1 MVIISRTRTKKHRIG
16 ASIRWK
22 ILLAFFVIVGVSFA
36 VAATNLTGLVRDY
49 LFDQREREDSLLAEK
64 AAAEVADAFGS
75 ASAEEVNRLLSD
87 DAKSMNGR
95 LMVIDKDGK
104 VQFDTFGIQCG
115 SRIRV
120 DEVLR
125 VLTTDDSGAY
135 GVYTPGQEETK
146 QMSGEENADHL
157 AYSVHEIRNGTEPI
171 GALLY
176 VSRIQGLVDSL
187 ETVQWQLIRVF
198 AVIVLAALLL
208 ALFLSSVLT
217 KPITD
222 LSRTMR
228 KMGKGDLSVRA
239 TVRGSGELRELAENY
254 NAMATQLE
262 QQDKTRNQFVS
273 NASHELRTPLTTMKI
288 MLETVMYQPEM
299 PDELRMEFMQDMNHE
314 IDRLTGIVTDLLT
327 LTRMDNRNEQLQ
339 TETVDMSAM
348 TEETIRLLAQNA
360 EQRHQQLSGSVAP
373 GLTMEG
379 DRSKLNQILY
389 NLTENAIK
397 YTPDGGHIH
406 VSLSE
411 EDGNLIWRVKD
422 DGVGIPEEDQAHIFE
437 RFYRVDK
444 ARSRETGGTGLGL
457 SIVKQLVNMHGGTI
471 TVASKAG
478 NGSEFTV
485 TLPRKGAAA

>member
-1 MVIISRTRTKKHRIG
+1 MVTISRIRTKKYRFG

-22 ILLAFFVIVGVSFA
+22 ILLAFFVIVGVSFG
-36 VAATNLTGLVRDY
+36 VAATNLTGLVRNY
-49 LFDQREREDSLLAEK
+49 LFDQREREDSLLTEK
-64 AAAEVADAFGS
+64 AAAEVADAFSS
-75 ASAEEVNRLLSD
+75 ASAEEVNRLLAD
-87 DAKSMNGR
+87 NAKSMNGR
-95 LMVIDKDGK
+95 LMLIDRDGK
-104 VQFDTFGIQCG
+104 IQFDTFGDMCGQRIQQE
-115 SRIRV
+115 
-120 DEVLR
+120 EVLR
-125 VLTTDDSGAY
+125 VLTLGENEAY
-135 GVYTPGQEETK
+135 GVYTPGRAETK
-146 QMSGEENADHL
+146 RMSGEENAEHL
-157 AYSVHEIRNGTEPI
+157 AYSVHRIEDGDGPI

-176 VSRIQGLVDSL
+176 VSRIQELVDSL
-187 ETVQWQLIRVF
+187 GKVQWQLIRVF
-198 AVIVLAALLL
+198 AVIVLAALIL
-208 ALFLSSVLT
+208 ALVLSQILT

-254 NAMATQLE
+254 NTMAAQLE

-299 PDELRMEFMQDMNHE
+299 PDELRQEFMQDMNHE

-327 LTRMDNRNEQLQ
+327 LTRMDNRSDKLQ
-339 TETVDMSAM
+339 METVDMSAM
-348 TEETIRLLAQNA
+348 TEETIRMLSQNA
-360 EQRHQQLSGSVAP
+360 EKRHQQLLGNVMP

-397 YTPDGGHIH
+397 YTPDNGHIM
-406 VSLSE
+406 VSLFEAEGS
-411 EDGNLIWRVKD
+411 LVWKVKD
-422 DGVGIPEEDQAHIFE
+422 DGVGIPAEDQIHIFE

-471 TVASKAG
+471 TVESEAG
-478 NGSEFTV
+478 KGSEFTV
-485 TLPRKGAAA
+485 VLPRKGAAA